1 MGAHWSN
8 LGPPPLNVREKAGID
23 MAKVELPSW
32 IKGIRGK
39 MGNVVFRTS
48 TGGETYITKSPD
60 MSRVA
65 WSPAQ
70 KEQRQRF
77 KKAIAYANAAMANP
91 DVRAVYERQAAEQN
105 RQPYRVAVSDSLKG
119 GDLLSGK

>member
-1 MGAHWSN
+1 
-8 LGPPPLNVREKAGID
+8 LNVREKAGID

-48 TGGETYITKSPD
+48 PSGETYITKSPD
-60 MSRVA
+60 MSRVE

-70 KEQRQRF
+70 KEQRQRM
-77 KKAIAYANAAMANP
+77 KRAIAYAKAAMADP
-91 DVRAVYERQAAEQN
+91 DARTVYERQAAEEN
-105 RQPYRVAVSDSLKG
+105 RQPFRVAVSDYLKG
-119 GDLLSGK
+119 NDLFAGKIKAQGRG